1 MAFFDRLRL
10 RKADHGE
17 RGPDGKFVVGPVNS
31 QKKRGD
37 QAFEAAKQHIDDAQ
51 KAAAGG
57 DEQQANF
64 HLNMAHQYAGAG
76 VQNHL
81 MGNYLKDSKDS
92 RK

>member
-1 MAFFDRLRL
+1 M
-10 RKADHGE
+10 
-17 RGPDGKFVVGPVNS
+17 GPVNT

-37 QAFEAAKQHIDDAQ
+37 QASIAAEQGTLTTPGS
-51 KAAAGG
+51 AAGG

-81 MGNYLKDSKDS
+81 MGNYLDCRRRD
-92 RK
+92 